1 MTTQVTER
9 TFLPY
14 GRQSIDDADIEA
26 VIAVLKSDY
35 LTTGPTIPAL
45 EAALAKRSA
54 APYAVCVNSGTAA
67 LHVAMRALDITVGD
81 HVIVPAITFLATAN
95 AARLCGAD
103 VIFADVDPDNGL
115 MGPQQLSQAL
125 QKAQGKNVKAVA
137 PVHLGGQ
144 TENLTAIQKI
154 AEQNNL
160 YVIEDACHAIGT
172 IYDDDNVR
180 YPVGACE
187 QSDVTIFSFHPVKT
201 IAMGEGGAITTRQEN
216 LYQRM
221 LKLRCHG
228 MNRNRDT
235 FLHID
240 RATGADGLA
249 NQWYYEMTELG
260 LNYRVSDIHCALGL
274 SQLNKLALFIEKR
287 RELVNHYDQLL
298 KPLSHWVRPIKKT
311 PYCSAAWHLYSV
323 LIDFDKLGI
332 DRAGVMQVLRENKI
346 GTQVLYIPVNEQP
359 YYQKLYGNNT
369 LPGAD
374 RYYKRTLSLPLYPT
388 MICED
393 VEYVVNIL
401 KTLEAA

>member
-1 MTTQVTER
+1 
-9 TFLPY
+9 
-14 GRQSIDDADIEA
+14 
-26 VIAVLKSDY
+26 
-35 LTTGPTIPAL
+35 
-45 EAALAKRSA
+45 
-54 APYAVCVNSGTAA
+54 
-67 LHVAMRALDITVGD
+67 
-81 HVIVPAITFLATAN
+81 
-95 AARLCGAD
+95 
-103 VIFADVDPDNGL
+103 

-249 NQWYYEMTELG
+249 NQWYYEMTELV

-274 SQLNKLALFIEKR
+274 SQLNKLAL
-287 RELVNHYDQLL
+287 
-298 KPLSHWVRPIKKT
+298 
-311 PYCSAAWHLYSV
+311 
-323 LIDFDKLGI
+323 
-332 DRAGVMQVLRENKI
+332 
-346 GTQVLYIPVNEQP
+346 
-359 YYQKLYGNNT
+359 
-369 LPGAD
+369 
-374 RYYKRTLSLPLYPT
+374 
-388 MICED
+388 
-393 VEYVVNIL
+393 
-401 KTLEAA
+401 